1 MPVTDERVRSAEFL
15 KKLRRIELN
24 TRKVI
29 NSTFVG
35 EYKST
40 FKGTGMEFIDV
51 REYLPG
57 DDVRSIDWKVTARMD
72 RPFVKKFVEE
82 RELTVILC
90 VDASGSGYFGT
101 RSQFKLEQAAQV
113 AATIAFS
120 AVTNNDKVGLLFFTD
135 EVERYIPPRKGKQH
149 VLRLIRDIL
158 LFQPRRR
165 GTNPTAALEFVMHL
179 LKQKAIVFLISDFLG
194 PGCAPER
201 VRIPLG
207 IAARRHDVVA
217 IHHRPRRD
225 AAAARRPRG
234 PRGHGDRR
242 AGHDRHLEPGPP
254 QALRKA
260 HAGDAGE
267 PRPAVHAAQHRLHRA
282 PDGRGLHAATAQV
295 LPAPR
300 PAGALARC
308 R

>member
-1 MPVTDERVRSAEFL
+1 MLSADFL
-15 KKLRRIELN
+15 KKLRRIELH
-24 TRKVI
+24 TRKII

-40 FKGTGMEFIDV
+40 FKGQGMEFVDV

-72 RPFVKKFVEE
+72 KPFVKKFVEE

-90 VDASGSGYFGT
+90 IDASGSGYFGT

-135 EVERYIPPRKGKQH
+135 EVERFVPPRKGKQH

-158 LFQPRRR
+158 LFQPARR

-207 IAARRHDVVA
+207 IAARRHDLVA
-217 IHHRPRRD
+217 VPITDPAERELPRVGLVDLEDMETGERVTVDTSRP
-225 AAAARRPRG
+225 
-234 PRGHGDRR
+234 
-242 AGHDRHLEPGPP
+242 
-254 QALRKA
+254 ALRKRYA
-260 HAGDAGE
+260 EHMRGMEEKRD
-267 PRPAVHAAQHRLHRA
+267 RLFTQLGIDCIPLRTDEDFTPKLHKFFQLRA
-282 PDGRGLHAATAQV
+282 RRFH
-295 LPAPR
+295 
-300 PAGALARC
+300 
-308 R
+308 

>member
-1 MPVTDERVRSAEFL
+1 MLSAEFL
-15 KKLRRIELN
+15 KKLRRIELR
-24 TRKVI
+24 TRKII

-40 FKGTGMEFIDV
+40 FKGQGMEFIDV

-72 RPFVKKFVEE
+72 KPFVKKFVEE

-135 EVERYIPPRKGKQH
+135 DVERFIPPRKGKQH
-149 VLRLIRDIL
+149 VMRLIRDIL
-158 LFQPRRR
+158 LFQPSRR

-217 IHHRPRRD
+217 VPITDPAERELPRVGLVDLEDMETGERITVDTSRPGLRKRYADHMRDMETRRD
-225 AAAARRPRG
+225 RLFTQLGIDCIALRTDEDFTPKLHKFFQLRARRF
-234 PRGHGDRR
+234 H
-242 AGHDRHLEPGPP
+242 
-254 QALRKA
+254 
-260 HAGDAGE
+260 
-267 PRPAVHAAQHRLHRA
+267 
-282 PDGRGLHAATAQV
+282 
-295 LPAPR
+295 
-300 PAGALARC
+300 
-308 R
+308 

>member
-1 MPVTDERVRSAEFL
+1 
-15 KKLRRIELN
+15 
-24 TRKVI
+24 
-29 NSTFVG
+29 
-35 EYKST
+35 
-40 FKGTGMEFIDV
+40 MEFIDV

-72 RPFVKKFVEE
+72 KPFVKKFVEE

-135 EVERYIPPRKGKQH
+135 DVERFIPPRKGKQH
-149 VLRLIRDIL
+149 VMRLIRDIL
-158 LFQPRRR
+158 LFQPAGAARTHR
-165 GTNPTAALEFVMHL
+165 GAGVRDAPLEAEGDRVPDQRL
-179 LKQKAIVFLISDFLG
+179 PRARLR
-194 PGCAPER
+194 PER

-217 IHHRPRRD
+217 VPITDPAERELPRVGSWTWRTWRP
-225 AAAARRPRG
+225 ASASPWT
-234 PRGHGDRR
+234 RR
-242 AGHDRHLEPGPP
+242 ARAA
-254 QALRKA
+254 QALRGP
-260 HAGDAGE
+260 HARHGDA
-267 PRPAVHAAQHRLHRA
+267 PRPAVHAARDRLHRA
-282 PDGRGLHAATAQV
+282 PDRRGLHAQAAQV

-300 PAGALARC
+300 PAVPLMLRRHC